1 MKPARV
7 SVAASLIL
15 LAVLAVNAFALRAE
29 LSVSRVDL
37 KDNVLHFPL
46 IERIVQAVERG
57 ENPLDVWSPEW
68 SLGYPVL
75 RTYQPLSHFLVA
87 GVYFALGK
95 SIPLMTVFVW
105 IRFLSIALL
114 PLSFF
119 WMARRLTG
127 SPLTASA

>member
-46 IERIVQAVERG
+46 IERIVQVVERG
-57 ENPLDVWSPEW
+57 GNPLDMWSPEW

-75 RTYQPLSHFLVA
+75 RTYQPLAHLLVA
-87 GVYFALGK
+87 AVYFALGK
-95 SIPLMTVFVW
+95 SVPLIAVFTW
-105 IRFLSIALL
+105 MRFLSVALL

-119 WMARRLTG
+119 WAARRI
-127 SPLTASA
+127 